1 MRFLEPFEPFRVPL
15 ARCPSPLEV
24 HDGLSRELGV
34 RLLLKREDLL
44 DDLASGHKVRKLEY
58 IIGHALRQG
67 ADMLVTAGS
76 AQSNQCKAVAYAA
89 RRLGLHSRL
98 VFCGDAAPAEA
109 RGNYLIDL
117 ILGTRQHWVG
127 RAEWPVMGE
136 HLAAAAEAERQAGR
150 RPWVIPPGA
159 SDWLGTL
166 GCIRLA
172 SELAGQEAA
181 QRERIDFVVLPTGS
195 GGTQTGLM
203 VGGALLRRPWRTIG
217 VAVLGEQGYFQD
229 LHTALL
235 ADLARHAG
243 LDVPPG
249 LESVEV
255 EDRATGGGYGAFS
268 AVDLDEMLE
277 VARRHALVLDPVYMM
292 KTLGGLRRLVADGAV
307 AQGSTV
313 VLVLT
318 GGQHGLFGLEGDF
331 AAHLRSGHPGWFTG
345 PASPP
350 PSSGG

>member
-58 IIGHALRQG
+58 VIGHALRQG

-159 SDWLGTL
+159 SDWWA
-166 GCIRLA
+166 RWAA
-172 SELAGQEAA
+172 SASPPSWPGRKRRSGSASTSWCCRPARAA
-181 QRERIDFVVLPTGS
+181 
-195 GGTQTGLM
+195 
-203 VGGALLRRPWRTIG
+203 RR
-217 VAVLGEQGYFQD
+217 QD
-229 LHTALL
+229 LWWAGRCC
-235 ADLARHAG
+235 AGRGARSAWRCWANKATSRICTRRS
-243 LDVPPG
+243 LPIWRAMPG
-249 LESVEV
+249 WTCRPASSSVEV